1 MNRPKNSGTSSSL
14 ADSQRRSQA
23 VFEQA
28 GVGIAIVAP
37 DGQWLDANPRLC
49 EIIGYTAE
57 EAQEIT
63 CRDITHAPD
72 VDADLG
78 LVELLLAGK
87 LQDYSLEKRY
97 LRKDGKPIWIHL
109 NVALVRDDEGAP
121 AHFIHV
127 VKDIDSR
134 KKAERKVGLMDE
146 QLKNDRSFVNA
157 VLDNAGALLVVLDR
171 EGRICRFNRACEE
184 LSQYTFAEVEGQYPW
199 DTVLPPEDADV
210 VRSNAFEA
218 LADNP
223 QAMADRYT
231 NYWLSKSGERHL
243 IEWSNTLLLDA
254 YGAMEFM
261 VSIGTDVTERQRSD
275 EALRRSEQRLREAEQ
290 LAHTGAWEV
299 DLISNEAWW
308 SDEQYRVNGITKSNE
323 PLRQDAFLSL
333 VHGGDQEMMRQ
344 AFADLFAHGSF
355 EGDYRIVRPDGEV
368 RHVHGFARAIV
379 DEAGRPIRLAGTNYD
394 ITERKCAEAAILASA
409 ARLNDAQRIA
419 KVGSWELDLVSGE
432 LFWSDEIFRLFE
444 IDPSVFGATYEAFL
458 NLVHAEDRDCVNQA
472 YTDSVANRMP
482 YEITHRLRMPDGR
495 IKWVNECGETSY
507 DDQGKALRSVGTV
520 QDVTE
525 QKRMDAELHRHREHL
540 EEMVQERTAELR
552 QAQRI
557 GHMGNWTLNL
567 ASGGLTWSDEIFR
580 IFGHQPGAFSPTL
593 ERFMSSVHPADVASV
608 KQAIQEACAD
618 GLHHSIDHR
627 IFLPDGEL
635 RWVNESGMAVFDASG
650 NPVSLSGTVQ
660 DITERKQVEQAMSEA
675 KEAAEQANLAKSEFL
690 SRMSHELRTP
700 MNAIL
705 GFSQLLKM
713 EVLTPDQQDFVHQIH
728 RAGDHL
734 LELINELLDLARI
747 EAGKLPTA
755 LKVTPLRPLAE
766 QAAQLIRPLLQK
778 SGLTL
783 INQCEPDVAVL
794 ADATRLKQVLVN
806 LLSNAAKYNR
816 QGGSIII
823 GCHLLDGERM
833 RLSVTDSGAGIAP
846 ENLGLLFQPFE
857 RLGVSELTA
866 IEGAGIGLAISKR
879 LMELMGGSVG
889 VESTPGRG
897 STFWI
902 ELSLAH
908 SAELA
913 VAAAPTALPAV
924 SQDGFNVLYVED
936 NAANLKVVEAM
947 LRHQPNLTLL
957 SASNGEYGLEL
968 AQRYRPDVILLDIH
982 LPGMDGYAVLKE
994 LQGRPETRD
1003 IPVVALSADAM
1014 PLDVERGLAA
1024 GFKHYLTKP
1033 IKLEALLKTIEQALH
1048 EPEQWPEACHSGA
1061 TTP

>member
-1 MNRPKNSGTSSSL
+1 
-14 ADSQRRSQA
+14 
-23 VFEQA
+23 
-28 GVGIAIVAP
+28 
-37 DGQWLDANPRLC
+37 
-49 EIIGYTAE
+49 
-57 EAQEIT
+57 
-63 CRDITHAPD
+63 
-72 VDADLG
+72 
-78 LVELLLAGK
+78 
-87 LQDYSLEKRY
+87 
-97 LRKDGKPIWIHL
+97 
-109 NVALVRDDEGAP
+109 
-121 AHFIHV
+121 
-127 VKDIDSR
+127 
-134 KKAERKVGLMDE
+134 
-146 QLKNDRSFVNA
+146 
-157 VLDNAGALLVVLDR
+157 
-171 EGRICRFNRACEE
+171 
-184 LSQYTFAEVEGQYPW
+184 
-199 DTVLPPEDADV
+199 
-210 VRSNAFEA
+210 
-218 LADNP
+218 
-223 QAMADRYT
+223 
-231 NYWLSKSGERHL
+231 
-243 IEWSNTLLLDA
+243 
-254 YGAMEFM
+254 
-261 VSIGTDVTERQRSD
+261 
-275 EALRRSEQRLREAEQ
+275 
-290 LAHTGAWEV
+290 
-299 DLISNEAWW
+299 
-308 SDEQYRVNGITKSNE
+308 
-323 PLRQDAFLSL
+323 
-333 VHGGDQEMMRQ
+333 
-344 AFADLFAHGSF
+344 
-355 EGDYRIVRPDGEV
+355 
-368 RHVHGFARAIV
+368 
-379 DEAGRPIRLAGTNYD
+379 
-394 ITERKCAEAAILASA
+394 
-409 ARLNDAQRIA
+409 
-419 KVGSWELDLVSGE
+419 
-432 LFWSDEIFRLFE
+432 
-444 IDPSVFGATYEAFL
+444 
-458 NLVHAEDRDCVNQA
+458 
-472 YTDSVANRMP
+472 
-482 YEITHRLRMPDGR
+482 
-495 IKWVNECGETSY
+495 
-507 DDQGKALRSVGTV
+507 
-520 QDVTE
+520 
-525 QKRMDAELHRHREHL
+525 
-540 EEMVQERTAELR
+540 
-552 QAQRI
+552 
-557 GHMGNWTLNL
+557 
-567 ASGGLTWSDEIFR
+567 
-580 IFGHQPGAFSPTL
+580 
-593 ERFMSSVHPADVASV
+593 
-608 KQAIQEACAD
+608 
-618 GLHHSIDHR
+618 
-627 IFLPDGEL
+627 
-635 RWVNESGMAVFDASG
+635 MAVFDASG